1 MGQKEETRDSAT
13 VALRRQI
20 HTPKLAVTVAAR
32 PVTICRH
39 SVRDVIGL
47 KGAWLMPKI
56 LLHFDL
62 RCRPPWGQVDFVL
75 HFCRSD
81 PALEIF
87 MIHDRHILVANVA

>member
-1 MGQKEETRDSAT
+1 
-13 VALRRQI
+13 
-20 HTPKLAVTVAAR
+20 
-32 PVTICRH
+32 
-39 SVRDVIGL
+39 
-47 KGAWLMPKI
+47 MPKI

-87 MIHDRHILVANVA
+87 MIHDRHILVQMLRKEVVPRLLYLLFIIQRGGK

>member
-1 MGQKEETRDSAT
+1 
-13 VALRRQI
+13 
-20 HTPKLAVTVAAR
+20 
-32 PVTICRH
+32 
-39 SVRDVIGL
+39 
-47 KGAWLMPKI
+47 MPKI

-87 MIHDRHILVANVA
+87 MIHDRHIPVANVA